1 MTGVRLINEY
11 SYLKYF
17 CDSFGITPKDIDLYD
32 PDWLRLMAICGSQDN
47 RAQAAR
53 IKANQ

>member
-1 MTGVRLINEY
+1 MKGVRLINEY

-17 CDSFGITPKDIDLYD
+17 WDSFGISPEDIDKYD
-32 PDWLRLMAICGSQDN
+32 PDWLRKMAICGSQDN